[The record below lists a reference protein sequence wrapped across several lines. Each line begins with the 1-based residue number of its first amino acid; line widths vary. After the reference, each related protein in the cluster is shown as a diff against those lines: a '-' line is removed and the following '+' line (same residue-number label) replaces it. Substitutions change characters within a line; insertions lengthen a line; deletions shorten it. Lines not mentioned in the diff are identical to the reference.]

1 MILNAMRNQHSIT
14 RRGFLKLA
22 GLGLAGA
29 GLRPWRGPLAL
40 QGPLPEFP
48 EGERLGRVVWWGT
61 ELKTRPAM
69 NAPAVRA
76 LVEDEV
82 FPWLREVVGSHPT
95 EINQR
100 WVETP
105 EGYIWAPHIQP
116 VRSRPNT
123 PVSSLPQTSLGPGM
137 WAEVTV
143 PYVDLLLANPPARSP
158 WLEDR
163 LKFGLAPR
171 LYYSQVL
178 WVDELRTTESGQV
191 QYRVNER
198 WGYGDIF
205 WAAAEAF
212 RPITAEEVAPIR
224 PEVEDKRV
232 VVSVP
237 YQTLS
242 CYEGNREVYF
252 CRVSTGALYN
262 AEGARVDAWATP
274 PGEHRVWRKLYSLHM
289 SGGTTGG
296 GWDLPG
302 VGWTTLF
309 VGTGVAVH
317 STFFHNNFGVPMSR
331 GCVNASPEDAK
342 WIFRWT
348 TPQVAHDPGDITVE
362 LPGGTAIQVVEG

>member
-1 MILNAMRNQHSIT
+1 MQNRTPLSRRN
-14 RRGFLKLA
+14 FLKLA

-29 GLRPWRGPLAL
+29 SLRSWDWPLAH
-40 QGPLPEFP
+40 PATLPEYP
-48 EGERLGRVVWWGT
+48 DAERLARVVWWGT

-69 NAPAVRA
+69 DAPAVRT
-76 LVEDEV
+76 LVEDEI
-82 FPWLREVVGSHPT
+82 FPWLHETVGSHPT
-95 EINQR
+95 EINQK

-105 EGYIWAPHIQP
+105 EGFIWSPHVQP

-123 PVSSLPQTSLGPGM
+123 PVETLPQTSLGPGM

-143 PYVDLLLANPPARSP
+143 PYVDLILDNPPPRSP

-163 LKFGLAPR
+163 ITYGLAPR
-171 LYYSQVL
+171 LYYTQVL
-178 WVDELRTTESGQV
+178 WIDGVKTDESGQRL
-191 QYRVNER
+191 YRVNER

-212 RPITAEEVAPIR
+212 RPITAEEVSPIN
-224 PEVEDKRV
+224 PNVEDKRI

-242 CYEGNREVYF
+242 CYEGSTEVYF

-262 AEGARVDAWATP
+262 AQGQRVDAWATP
-274 PGEHRVWRKLYSLHM
+274 AGEHRVWRKLYSLHM

-302 VGWTTLF
+302 VGWTALF
-309 VGTGVAVH
+309 VGSGVAVH

-331 GCVNASPEDAK
+331 GCVNAAPEDAK

-348 TPQVAHDPGDITVE
+348 TPVAAYDPGDITVE